1 MVAAGAAVRR
11 KNQPPLGPAT
21 GRLCPDP
28 LPSRPMSMPPDRAH
42 DVVVFGASGFVGRLT
57 AEYLAAHAPAGTRIA
72 LAGRSRE
79 RLEAVRA
86 TLGTTAADWPIVVAD
101 SGDADALSALAEST
115 QVVATTVGPYLRYG
129 LPLVGACAAA
139 GTHYAD
145 LTGEVLFMRRAI
157 DAHHEQAAA
166 SGARIVHTCGFDS
179 IPSDLGVFLLA
190 ATAAADELGE
200 LTDVT
205 YVLKATRGGV
215 SGGTV
220 DSLRGQLDE
229 ARRDGASRRLLM
241 DPYSLSPDRDAE
253 PDLGP
258 QRDPIGVVR
267 DNALGGFLAPFAM
280 GTINTRVVR
289 RSNALSAYAY
299 GGRLRYRELMLA
311 GGLPLGPVKAA
322 AIAGGLGALMAGFAI
337 PPTRKLLD
345 RLLPDPGEGPSEKDR
360 ERGFFAVDVH
370 GTTSSGVKLVC
381 RIRAQ
386 GDPGYK
392 ATAVMLG
399 ESALALALDGDA
411 LPPTAGVL
419 TPATAIGQVLVD
431 RLRAAGQSYDVARA

>member
-1 MVAAGAAVRR
+1 MR
-11 KNQPPLGPAT
+11 T
-21 GRLCPDP
+21 
-28 LPSRPMSMPPDRAH
+28 PSPDRDH
-42 DVVVFGASGFVGRLT
+42 DLVVFGASGFVGRLT
-57 AEYLAAHAPAGTRIA
+57 AAYLAEHAPEGARIA
-72 LAGRSRE
+72 LGGRSRE

-86 TLGTTAADWPIVVAD
+86 TLGPQAAAWPVLVAD
-101 SGDADALSALAEST
+101 SADDAALAALARST
-115 QVVATTVGPYLRYG
+115 RVVATTVGPYLRHG
-129 LPLVGACAAA
+129 LPLVRACAEA

-157 DAHHEQAAA
+157 DNYHATARA

-190 ATAAADELGE
+190 EEAARRGLGE

-205 YVLKATRGGV
+205 YVLKKTRGGV

-229 ARRDGASRRLLM
+229 ARRDAASRRLLL

-258 QRDPIGVVR
+258 QRDPMGVVH
-267 DNALGGFLAPFAM
+267 DEALGGFLAPFVM

-289 RSNALSAYAY
+289 RSNALRGHAY
-299 GGRLRYRELMLA
+299 GRALRYRELMLT
-311 GGLPLGPVKAA
+311 GGLPLGPVAAA
-322 AIAGGLGALMAGFAI
+322 AIAGGLAALMAGLAV
-337 PPTRKLLD
+337 PPTRRLLD
-345 RLLPDPGEGPSEKDR
+345 RVLPDPGEGPSQAAREK
-360 ERGFFAVDVH
+360 GFFAVDIH
-370 GTTSSGVKLVC
+370 ARTSSGAALVC

-386 GDPGYK
+386 GDPGYQ

-399 ESALALALDGDA
+399 ESALALALDGER
-411 LPPTAGVL
+411 LPAAAGIL
-419 TPATAIGQVLVD
+419 TPATAIGHVLAD
-431 RLRAAGQSYDVARA
+431 RLRAAGQEYEVVDG